1 MGALGKSGI
10 MRHPRRGENAFTLVE
25 LLIVVAV
32 IAVLIGLLL
41 PAVQKVRETASRTK
55 CQCSLG
61 NLALAAIHHEQ
72 TFGRFPSGYQTLSA
86 GGNPSGW
93 GWSVAVLPYLEQAN
107 LARNIDLGKSILDE
121 ANAPYRESRLPHF
134 ICPSDPAP
142 ESHEFELPASP
153 ANADEPSATPHLAKF
168 ASSQYVAVSGT
179 FSTDGPDNNGIM
191 FRDSRVTAGE
201 VTDGLSQTLLL
212 AERSSN
218 QGLGIWHGA
227 VPGLQVRPPARRD
240 GMPGEVNQAVFPSSC
255 LVLGTTRGMGALDS
269 GAKPA
274 DTFGSFHQSGANMVF
289 ADGHAVFFPGFQAG
303 ELLSALA
310 TRSGGEAFSA
320 P

>member
-1 MGALGKSGI
+1 
-10 MRHPRRGENAFTLVE
+10 MRCPRRSEKAFTLVE

-55 CQCSLG
+55 CQCNMG
-61 NLALAAIHHEQ
+61 QLALATIHHEQ
-72 TFGRFPSGYQTLSA
+72 TFGRFPAGYQTLSSA
-86 GGNPSGW
+86 GNPSGW
-93 GWSVAVLPYLEQAN
+93 GWSVSVLPYLEQAN
-107 LARNIDLGKSILDE
+107 LARKIGLDRSILDE
-121 ANAPYRESRLPHF
+121 ANAAYRESRLPHF
-134 ICPSDPAP
+134 VCPSDPAP

-153 ANADEPSATPHLAKF
+153 INANEPSATRNPVKF

-179 FSTDGPDNNGIM
+179 TATDGPDNNGVM
-191 FRDSRVTAGE
+191 FRDSQVTAGE

-212 AERSSN
+212 GERSSN
-218 QGLGIWHGA
+218 LGLGIWHGA
-227 VPGLQVRPPARRD
+227 VPGLQVRQPARRD
-240 GMPGEVNQAVFPSSC
+240 GMHGEVKQAVFPSSC

-269 GAKPA
+269 DAKPA
-274 DTFGSFHQSGANMVF
+274 DTFGSFHQSGANMAF
-289 ADGHAVFFPGFQAG
+289 TDGHAVFFPGFQSG

-310 TRSGGEAFSA
+310 TRSGGEASPA